1 MKKPILAAVGLAG
14 ACVACCSIPIA
25 VTLVSGLSAAGLAG
39 WVLGDWT
46 GQIAA
51 TALAAL
57 VVGVLWIWKARRAKA
72 GCAIGDTPACST
84 EGAGGCGCE
93 PRMRQS

>member
-1 MKKPILAAVGLAG
+1 
-14 ACVACCSIPIA
+14 
-25 VTLVSGLSAAGLAG
+25 
-39 WVLGDWT
+39 
-46 GQIAA
+46 
-51 TALAAL
+51 L

-72 GCAIGDTPACST
+72 GCAIDDTPACST

>member
-1 MKKPILAAVGLAG
+1 MNKPILAAIGLAG

-25 VTLVSGLSAAGLAG
+25 FTLLGGVSAAGLAG

-51 TALAAL
+51 TALAA
-57 VVGVLWIWKARRAKA
+57 VVIGTLCMWKARRAKTGGA
-72 GCAIGDTPACST
+72 TEDAPACST
-84 EGAGGCGCE
+84 AGAGGCGCG
-93 PRMRQS
+93 PKAHRP